1 MQMSGSE
8 GQQQSCAQGLEPELQ
23 ALVLVPELV
32 LHGDCCRRPHCH
44 PKLVCTFPSLS
55 GPFLSLK
62 KGLVLEQEHF
72 LEQVLA
78 ALALRRLVSLPVV
91 LAELPQVLVQLRS
104 YDSGLTPAPA
114 IGSRCSTIQVPNLYP
129 AVLPSL
135 YSSPPCHR
143 MPGRLCLSPRTPR
156 WKLPSTF
163 SGVETACRTPPP
175 PARAPP
181 CPGAHLHLTLM
192 T

>member
-32 LHGDCCRRPHCH
+32 LHGDCCCRPHCH

-78 ALALRRLVSLPVV
+78 ALALGSSACAHARATRRS
-91 LAELPQVLVQLRS
+91 
-104 YDSGLTPAPA
+104 
-114 IGSRCSTIQVPNLYP
+114 C
-129 AVLPSL
+129 
-135 YSSPPCHR
+135 SPP
-143 MPGRLCLSPRTPR
+143 
-156 WKLPSTF
+156 
-163 SGVETACRTPPP
+163 
-175 PARAPP
+175 
-181 CPGAHLHLTLM
+181 
-192 T
+192 